1 MKPEAGQI
9 YGKRYRLVDRIA
21 IGGMGEVWRAHDE
34 VILRDVAIKILK
46 PEFMGDPGFLERF
59 RVEARHAARVDHEGI
74 ADVYDYGEGSG
85 SAYLVME
92 LVSGE
97 SLARLIEK
105 RIRISEVEVLSIVE
119 QTARALHAAHQ
130 DGLVHR
136 DVKPGNLLVTPSGKV
151 KITDFGIARVAD
163 QVALTATG
171 QVMGTVQYLSPEQA
185 TGKPATPA
193 TDIYSL
199 GVVAYEALT
208 GRRPFTGESQM
219 IIAMAQIND
228 KPPAMDEDIDK
239 RVQDLILSCLAK
251 KPGQRPGSALDLAN
265 RAKALRL
272 QLEGVSPTDSFDLE
286 ETKVIRTKNVEP
298 DPKTEPAEKL
308 PVIWP
313 WLVLIGVLF
322 AAAAAVMIAIVISL
336 INEGNEGT
344 ESPAPTFSST
354 VAPSVS
360 PTANGETVVVLLT
373 DVIGKNVA
381 DASIFL
387 KELGLLVEAV
397 PGEGLSPDDPRIL
410 TVYKAE
416 GLGQVPVG
424 STIRIFYYIQQ
435 STVPGPTVTAPAPG
449 GSTTPTPSQTPSVSF
464 SPIPTPNQSSTPTP
478 SESES
483 SGG

>member
-9 YGKRYRLVDRIA
+9 YGNRYRLVDRIA

-92 LVSGE
+92 LVSGD
-97 SLARLIEK
+97 SLARIIEK
-105 RIRISEVEVLSIVE
+105 RIRLTGVEVLSIIE
-119 QTARALHAAHQ
+119 QTARALHAAHE

-136 DVKPGNLLVTPSGKV
+136 DVKPGNLLITPSGKV

-171 QVMGTVQYLSPEQA
+171 QVMGTVQYLAPEQA
-185 TGKPATPA
+185 TGKQATPS

-199 GVVAYEALT
+199 GIVAYEALT

-219 IIAMAQIND
+219 VIAMAQIND
-228 KPPAMDEDIDK
+228 KPPAMGEDIDQ
-239 RVQDLILSCLAK
+239 RVQDLVLSCLAK
-251 KPGQRPGSALDLAN
+251 KPNQRPGSALDLSN
-265 RAKALRL
+265 RARALRL
-272 QLEGVSPTDSFDLE
+272 QLEGISPTEVFNQDQ
-286 ETKVIRTKNVEP
+286 TPTVRTRVIEA
-298 DPKTEPAEKL
+298 DPKTVPSEKP

-313 WLVLIGVLF
+313 WLALIGLLF
-322 AAAAAVMIAIVISL
+322 AAAAGVMIAIVLSL
-336 INEGNEGT
+336 MSEQQSEVPVPT
-344 ESPAPTFSST
+344 FEPSVAPTET
-354 VAPSVS
+354 
-360 PTANGETVVVLLT
+360 PTEDLTPTVVVLLT

-387 KELGLLVEAV
+387 KERGLVVDAV
-397 PGEGLSPDDPRIL
+397 PGEPLGLEDPRIL
-410 TVYKAE
+410 TVYKAD
-416 GLGQVPVG
+416 GLGQVKVG
-424 STIRIFYYIQQ
+424 ATVKIYYYIQQ
-435 STVPGPTVTAPAPG
+435 TTIPAPTESVPGSEPTDGSIPLPSSSVSPFPSPSPTG
-449 GSTTPTPSQTPSVSF
+449 GSG
-464 SPIPTPNQSSTPTP
+464 N
-478 SESES
+478 
-483 SGG
+483 

>member
-9 YGKRYRLVDRIA
+9 YGDRYRLVDRIA

-92 LVSGE
+92 LVSGD
-97 SLARLIEK
+97 SLARIIEK
-105 RIRISEVEVLSIVE
+105 RIRLTSVEVLSIVE
-119 QTARALHAAHQ
+119 QTAKALHAAHE

-136 DVKPGNLLVTPSGKV
+136 DVKPGNLLITPSGKV

-171 QVMGTVQYLSPEQA
+171 QVMGTVQYLAPEQA
-185 TGKPATPA
+185 TGKPATPS

-199 GVVAYEALT
+199 GIVAYEALT
-208 GRRPFTGESQM
+208 GKRPFTGESQM
-219 IIAMAQIND
+219 VIAMAQIHD
-228 KPPAMDEDIDK
+228 KPPAMDDDIDK

-251 KPGQRPGSALDLAN
+251 KPNQRPGSALDLSN

-272 QLEGVSPTDSFDLE
+272 QLEGVSPTEVFSQDLNQTVS
-286 ETKVIRTKNVEP
+286 TKTIEQ
-298 DPKTEPAEKL
+298 DPQTEPGEKL

-313 WLVLIGVLF
+313 WLVLIGILF
-322 AAAAAVMIAIVISL
+322 AAAAAVMIAIVFSL
-336 INEGNEGT
+336 MSEQER
-344 ESPAPTFSST
+344 ESTIPTFEPAPS
-354 VAPSVS
+354 PSESQTQEPV
-360 PTANGETVVVLLT
+360 PTAVVLLT

-387 KELGLLVEAV
+387 KERGLLVDAV
-397 PGEGLSPDDPRIL
+397 PGEALDPADPRIL
-410 TVYKAE
+410 TVYRAD
-416 GLGQVPVG
+416 GLGQVPIG
-424 STIRIFYYIQQ
+424 STVKIYYYIQQ
-435 STVPGPTVTAPAPG
+435 GALPEPTTTEPAPEVSDD
-449 GSTTPTPSQTPSVSF
+449 GSPVPIPVPSFTTTPLPSD
-464 SPIPTPNQSSTPTP
+464 TPTEDP
-478 SESES
+478 EE
-483 SGG
+483 GP

>member
-9 YGKRYRLVDRIA
+9 YGNRYRLVDRIA

-92 LVSGE
+92 LVSGD
-97 SLARLIEK
+97 SLARIIEK
-105 RIRISEVEVLSIVE
+105 RIRLSGVEVLSIME
-119 QTARALHAAHQ
+119 QTARALHAAHE

-136 DVKPGNLLVTPSGKV
+136 DVKPGNLLITPSGKV

-171 QVMGTVQYLSPEQA
+171 QVMGTVQYLAPEQA
-185 TGKPATPA
+185 TGKQATPS

-199 GVVAYEALT
+199 GIVAYEALT

-219 IIAMAQIND
+219 VIAMAQIND
-228 KPPAMDEDIDK
+228 KPPAMGEDIDQ
-239 RVQDLILSCLAK
+239 RVQDLVLSCLAK
-251 KPGQRPGSALDLAN
+251 KPNQRPGSALDLSN
-265 RAKALRL
+265 RARALRL
-272 QLEGVSPTDSFDLE
+272 QLEGISPTEVFNQDQ
-286 ETKVIRTKNVEP
+286 TPTVRTRVIEP
-298 DPKTEPAEKL
+298 DPKTEPSEKA

-313 WLVLIGVLF
+313 WLALIGLLF
-322 AAAAAVMIAIVISL
+322 AAAAGVMIAIVLSL
-336 INEGNEGT
+336 MSEQQSEV
-344 ESPAPTFSST
+344 PVPTFEPS
-354 VAPSVS
+354 VAPSET
-360 PTANGETVVVLLT
+360 PTEDLTPTVVVLLT

-387 KELGLLVEAV
+387 KERGLVVDAV
-397 PGEGLSPDDPRIL
+397 PGEPLGLEDPRIL
-410 TVYKAE
+410 TVYKAD
-416 GLGQVPVG
+416 GLGQVKVG
-424 STIRIFYYIQQ
+424 ATVKIYYYIQQ
-435 STVPGPTVTAPAPG
+435 TTIPAPTESVPGSEPTDGSIPLPSSSVSPFPSPSPTG
-449 GSTTPTPSQTPSVSF
+449 GSG
-464 SPIPTPNQSSTPTP
+464 N
-478 SESES
+478 
-483 SGG
+483 

>member
-9 YGKRYRLVDRIA
+9 YGNRYRLVDRIA

-46 PEFMGDPGFLERF
+46 PEYMGDPGFLERF

-92 LVSGE
+92 LVAGD
-97 SLARLIEK
+97 SLARIIEK
-105 RIRISEVEVLSIVE
+105 RIKLSAVEVLSIVE
-119 QTARALHAAHQ
+119 QTALALHAAHE

-136 DVKPGNLLVTPSGKV
+136 DIKPGNLLITPSGKV

-171 QVMGTVQYLSPEQA
+171 QVMGTVQYLAPEQA
-185 TGKPATPA
+185 TGKPATPS

-199 GVVAYEALT
+199 GIVAYEALT

-219 IIAMAQIND
+219 VIAMAQIND
-228 KPPAMDEDIDK
+228 KPPALGEEIDK
-239 RVQDLILSCLAK
+239 RVQDLVMACLAK
-251 KPGQRPGSALDLAN
+251 KPSQRPGSALDLSN

-272 QLEGVSPTDSFDLE
+272 QLEGLSPIDIFQTDQSPTVAAKEIDA
-286 ETKVIRTKNVEP
+286 N
-298 DPKTEPAEKL
+298 PKTEPAEKL

-313 WLVLIGVLF
+313 WLVLIGALF
-322 AAAAAVMIAIVISL
+322 VAAAGVMIAIVLSL
-336 INEGNEGT
+336 IAENEPI
-344 ESPAPTFSST
+344 ESPSPTFSPS
-354 VAPSVS
+354 AMPSPSVS
-360 PTANGETVVVLLT
+360 ASPRQTVVVLLT

-387 KELGLLVEAV
+387 KERGLLVDAVAGEAID
-397 PGEGLSPDDPRIL
+397 PEDPRIL

-435 STVPGPTVTAPAPG
+435 AVVPSPTETTPEVSPSPTSSPSPTV
-449 GSTTPTPSQTPSVSF
+449 SPTPSPTLTVTPSA
-464 SPIPTPNQSSTPTP
+464 SPTN
-478 SESES
+478 
-483 SGG
+483 GNG

>member
-1 MKPEAGQI
+1 VKPEAGQI
-9 YGKRYRLVDRIA
+9 YGDRYKLVDRIA

-92 LVSGE
+92 LVSGD
-97 SLARLIEK
+97 SLARIIEK
-105 RIRISEVEVLSIVE
+105 RIRLTGVEVLSIIE
-119 QTARALHAAHQ
+119 QTARALHAAHE

-136 DVKPGNLLVTPSGKV
+136 DVKPGNLLITPSGKV

-171 QVMGTVQYLSPEQA
+171 QVMGTVQYLAPEQA
-185 TGKPATPA
+185 TGKPATPS

-199 GVVAYEALT
+199 GIVAYEALT

-219 IIAMAQIND
+219 VIAMAQIND
-228 KPPAMDEDIDK
+228 KPPAMGDDIDK
-239 RVQDLILSCLAK
+239 RVQDLILACLAK
-251 KPGQRPGSALDLAN
+251 KPNQRPGSALDLSN
-265 RAKALRL
+265 RARALRL
-272 QLEGVSPTDSFDLE
+272 QLEGVSPTEVFNQDQAP
-286 ETKVIRTKNVEP
+286 TVRTRTAEP
-298 DPKTEPAEKL
+298 DPKTEPADKL

-313 WLVLIGVLF
+313 WLALIGLLF
-322 AAAAAVMIAIVISL
+322 AAAAGVMIAIVLSL
-336 INEGNEGT
+336 MAEREPSSTIPTFEPT
-344 ESPAPTFSST
+344 IAPTDAVT
-354 VAPSVS
+354 EAPV
-360 PTANGETVVVLLT
+360 PTAVVLLT

-387 KELGLLVEAV
+387 KERGLLVDAI
-397 PGEGLSPDDPRIL
+397 PGEALDPEDPRIL
-410 TVYKAE
+410 TVYRAD

-424 STIRIFYYIQQ
+424 STVKIYYYIQQ
-435 STVPGPTVTAPAPG
+435 GAIPDPTNPEPTDSPTQD
-449 GSTTPTPSQTPSVSF
+449 GSI
-464 SPIPTPNQSSTPTP
+464 PIPLPTSTGSPLPTSTPTQDP
-478 SESES
+478 E
-483 SGG
+483 GTP

>member
-1 MKPEAGQI
+1 MRPEAGQV
-9 YGKRYRLVDRIA
+9 YGDRYRLVDRIA

-92 LVSGE
+92 LVSGD
-97 SLARLIEK
+97 SLARIIEK
-105 RIRISEVEVLSIVE
+105 RIRLTGVEVLSIIE
-119 QTARALHAAHQ
+119 QTARALHAAHE

-136 DVKPGNLLVTPSGKV
+136 DVKPGNLLITPNGKV

-171 QVMGTVQYLSPEQA
+171 QVMGTVQYLAPEQA
-185 TGKPATPA
+185 TGKPATPS

-199 GVVAYEALT
+199 GIVAYEALT
-208 GRRPFTGESQM
+208 GKRPFTGESQM
-219 IIAMAQIND
+219 VIAMAQIND
-228 KPPAMDEDIDK
+228 KPPAMGEDIDK
-239 RVQDLILSCLAK
+239 RVQDLVLACLAK
-251 KPGQRPGSALDLAN
+251 KPNQRPGSALDLSN

-272 QLEGVSPTDSFDLE
+272 QLEGVSATDVFNQDQTPTVRTRTLE
-286 ETKVIRTKNVEP
+286 Q

-313 WLVLIGVLF
+313 WLALIGLLF
-322 AAAAAVMIAIVISL
+322 AAAAGVMIAIVFSL
-336 INEGNEGT
+336 MSEQQT
-344 ESPAPTFSST
+344 ESPIPTFEPT
-354 VAPSVS
+354 VL
-360 PTANGETVVVLLT
+360 PTETPTEEPIQTVVVLLT

-387 KELGLLVEAV
+387 KERGLLVEAV
-397 PGEGLSPDDPRIL
+397 PGEALDSTDPRIL
-410 TVYKAE
+410 TIYRAD
-416 GLGQVPVG
+416 GLGQVPIG
-424 STIRIFYYIQQ
+424 STVKIYYYIQQ
-435 STVPGPTVTAPAPG
+435 GEAPEPSPTEPDPNASEDGSTIPIPVPSFTVTPLP
-449 GSTTPTPSQTPSVSF
+449 TPTPTEDPETG
-464 SPIPTPNQSSTPTP
+464 P
-478 SESES
+478 
-483 SGG
+483 

>member
-9 YGKRYRLVDRIA
+9 YGNRYRLVDRIA

-92 LVSGE
+92 LVSGD
-97 SLARLIEK
+97 SLARIIEK
-105 RIRISEVEVLSIVE
+105 RIRLSGVEVLSIIE
-119 QTARALHAAHQ
+119 QTARALHAAHE

-136 DVKPGNLLVTPSGKV
+136 DVKPGNLLITPNGKV

-171 QVMGTVQYLSPEQA
+171 QVMGTVQYLAPEQA
-185 TGKPATPA
+185 TGKQATPS

-199 GVVAYEALT
+199 GIVAYEALT

-219 IIAMAQIND
+219 VIAMAQIND
-228 KPPAMDEDIDK
+228 KPPAMDADIDQ
-239 RVQDLILSCLAK
+239 RVQDLVLSCLAK
-251 KPGQRPGSALDLAN
+251 KPSQRPGSALDLSN

-272 QLEGVSPTDSFDLE
+272 QLEGISPTEVFNQDQTPTVRTRVIE
-286 ETKVIRTKNVEP
+286 E

-308 PVIWP
+308 PIIWP
-313 WLVLIGVLF
+313 WLALIGLLF
-322 AAAAAVMIAIVISL
+322 AAAAGVMIAIVLSL
-336 INEGNEGT
+336 MSEQQNEV
-344 ESPAPTFSST
+344 PVPTFS
-354 VAPSVS
+354 PSIS
-360 PTANGETVVVLLT
+360 PSEIPSEQPAQTVVVLLT

-387 KELGLLVEAV
+387 KERGLLVDAI
-397 PGEGLSPDDPRIL
+397 PGEPLDPTDPRIL
-410 TVYKAE
+410 SVYRAD
-416 GLGQVPVG
+416 GLGQVAVG
-424 STIRIFYYIQQ
+424 STVKIYYYIQQ
-435 STVPGPTVTAPAPG
+435 TTVPGPTESTPTSEPTESVSPAPI
-449 GSTTPTPSQTPSVSF
+449 PLPSFTV
-464 SPIPTPNQSSTPTP
+464 SPIPTPTPTD
-478 SESES
+478 EGG
-483 SGG
+483 SGN

>member
-9 YGKRYRLVDRIA
+9 YGNRYRLVDRIA

-92 LVSGE
+92 LVSGD
-97 SLARLIEK
+97 SLARIIEK
-105 RIRISEVEVLSIVE
+105 RIRLTGVEVLSIME
-119 QTARALHAAHQ
+119 QTARALHAAHE

-136 DVKPGNLLVTPSGKV
+136 DVKPGNLLITPSGKV

-171 QVMGTVQYLSPEQA
+171 QVMGTVQYLAPEQA
-185 TGKPATPA
+185 TGKQATPS

-199 GVVAYEALT
+199 GIVAYEALT

-219 IIAMAQIND
+219 VIAMAQIND
-228 KPPAMDEDIDK
+228 RPPAMDADIDQ
-239 RVQDLILSCLAK
+239 RVQDLVLSCLAK
-251 KPGQRPGSALDLAN
+251 KPNQRPGSALDLAN

-272 QLEGVSPTDSFDLE
+272 QLEGISPTEVFNQDQ
-286 ETKVIRTKNVEP
+286 TPTVRTRVIEP
-298 DPKTEPAEKL
+298 DPKTEPSEKA

-313 WLVLIGVLF
+313 WLALIGLLF
-322 AAAAAVMIAIVISL
+322 AAAAGVMIAIVLSL
-336 INEGNEGT
+336 MSEQQNEV
-344 ESPAPTFSST
+344 PVPTFEPS
-354 VAPSVS
+354 VAPSET
-360 PTANGETVVVLLT
+360 PTEDLTPTVVVLLT

-387 KELGLLVEAV
+387 KERGLVVDAV
-397 PGEGLSPDDPRIL
+397 PGEPLGLEDPRIL
-410 TVYKAE
+410 TVYKAD
-416 GLGQVPVG
+416 GLGQVKVG
-424 STIRIFYYIQQ
+424 ATVKIYYYIQQ
-435 STVPGPTVTAPAPG
+435 IPMPTPTESTPGSEPTDTISPSP
-449 GSTTPTPSQTPSVSF
+449 TPTPTPS
-464 SPIPTPNQSSTPTP
+464 
-478 SESES
+478 
-483 SGG
+483 G